1 MQVKNKVYQKVYQ
14 IEKEE
19 MNEEQTEAFFITVRM
34 HSRTYWYLVIS
45 QRLGSNE
52 EQFSIIA
59 DQRTITIKSTF
70 RVIRQAGE
78 EVKQR
83 VFSYDEDNITNKK
96 LMMKIIDAIKDHI
109 GD

>member
-1 MQVKNKVYQKVYQ
+1 MQVKNKVYQ

-45 QRLGSNE
+45 QCVSGNE
-52 EQFSIIA
+52 EQFSILA
-59 DQRTITIKSTF
+59 DQRTIAIKSTF
-70 RVIRQAGE
+70 RVIRQVGE

-83 VFSYDEDNITNKK
+83 LFSYDEDNITNKK
-96 LMMKIIDAIKDHI
+96 LMMKIIDAIKEHV